1 MGTSNRDPVVRR
13 IAVLLS
19 VFIFGCLGVV
29 ALAQPAF
36 ASQCATNAHVYVINP
51 SGYAG
56 TFVKQETDP
65 IDGGTY
71 DFSVRADTTISF
83 QLGGNGLTP
92 YSTPFWQVFDQSGQN
107 VRTLTGSTTS
117 GNCVSNQKTFTTS
130 ASLGTVHTYKVTY
143 QTGNSQGAIQGQAHF
158 RFIFDQPADN
168 GGGDDGGGGDG
179 GGGCLLPLPCL
190 L

>member
-1 MGTSNRDPVVRR
+1 MGTYNRAPALLR
-13 IAVLLS
+13 IAVMLS
-19 VFIFGCLGVV
+19 AFIFGSLGVV

-36 ASQCATNAHVYVINP
+36 ASQCVTNAHVYVINP

-65 IDGGTY
+65 VGGSTF
-71 DFSVRADTTISF
+71 DFSVRADTAISF

-92 YSTPFWQVFDQSGQN
+92 YSTPFWQVFDQSGQY
-107 VRTLTGSTTS
+107 VQTLTGSTTG
-117 GNCVSNQKTFTTS
+117 GNCVSNQRTFNTS
-130 ASLGTVHTYKVTY
+130 APLGSVRTYQVTY
-143 QTGNSQGAIQGQAHF
+143 QTGNSQGAILGQAHF

-168 GGGDDGGGGDG
+168 GGGGDGGGGDG
-179 GGGCLLPLPCL
+179 GGGCAIALPCL